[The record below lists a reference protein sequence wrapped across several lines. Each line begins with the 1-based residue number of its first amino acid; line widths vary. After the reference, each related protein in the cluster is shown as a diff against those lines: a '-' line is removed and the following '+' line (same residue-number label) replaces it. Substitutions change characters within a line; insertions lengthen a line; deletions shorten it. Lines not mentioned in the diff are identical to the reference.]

1 MSMNTNNNSTTRS
14 KLTTP
19 ADSVDKTGKGDGSM
33 DNADIVNSSKD
44 KRSTV
49 PFANNGSLVSAS
61 FNQDKDVILNPT
73 KDQLSFPGTRHF
85 KRWLRNDGAILQEY
99 LSVSCAAHRKY
110 LRTKIAM
117 DYLKNASPNVRLFYR
132 GGNFKGLPTKGLFPV
147 TNVEE
152 IALALAIFFNNQV
165 SRKKGTK
172 CHKKGKNYAV
182 SLAVKEEEQEGQR
195 AMDVEPQQ
203 STDLSAR
210 MVGGNEGL
218 SVKQEDEQQ
227 GREDHRSANQ
237 KHASATPKSQQQST
251 VTNQQSFPD
260 PSNDGISGTHTAT
273 TITCV
278 NPQHQSLQA
287 AYRHLQNIAFQ
298 NQPGAALTPPQ
309 LHEQLKQA
317 QSEIEKYASQIHD
330 LLQLTSI
337 QKQVVEAQ
345 KKRMEDLEQRNARLE
360 AQVAQQQTRLREL
373 GDATT
378 DVTESDNNTLASTTN
393 ESANL
398 ATAEK
403 TAKEQVDNDTTEN
416 DTNDHKFVMV

>member
-1 MSMNTNNNSTTRS
+1 MSMKTNSTATTRS
-14 KLTTP
+14 KSTTP
-19 ADSVDKTGKGDGSM
+19 ANVVFGKANGSM
-33 DNADIVNSSKD
+33 DNADAVNSSKD
-44 KRSTV
+44 V
-49 PFANNGSLVSAS
+49 PISNNESPVFAP
-61 FNQDKDVILNPT
+61 FNPDKDVILNPT
-73 KDQLSFPGTRHF
+73 KDQLGYPGTRHF

-172 CHKKGKNYAV
+172 CHKKGKNYSV
-182 SLAVKEEEQEGQR
+182 SLTVKEEEQEGQR

-210 MVGGNEGL
+210 MVGGNEGP

-251 VTNQQSFPD
+251 VTNQQSVPD
-260 PSNDGISGTHTAT
+260 PSNDGTSGTHAAT
-273 TITCV
+273 TTACE

-287 AYRHLQNIAFQ
+287 AYRHLENIAFQ

-416 DTNDHKFVMV
+416 DTNDYKFVMV